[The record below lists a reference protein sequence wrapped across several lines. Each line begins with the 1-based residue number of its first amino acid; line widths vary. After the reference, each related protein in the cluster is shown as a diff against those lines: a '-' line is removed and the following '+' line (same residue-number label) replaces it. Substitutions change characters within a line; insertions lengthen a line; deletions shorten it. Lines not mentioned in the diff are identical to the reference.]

1 MADPMRVV
9 LQRREGALFEATNEK
24 GHRCLLEGPPVVG
37 GTDSA
42 LRPME
47 MVLVGLAGCSA
58 VDVLLILQ
66 KGRHEIAD
74 LRVEVEG
81 ERAEAV
87 PAVFTRIHLRF
98 IAAGD
103 FSREKLQRAADLS
116 IEKYCSVAKMLM
128 STVQIDHSVV
138 LGPEA

>member
-1 MADPMRVV
+1 MAEPMRVV
-9 LQRREGALFEATNEK
+9 LTRREGALFEATNDK

-37 GTDSA
+37 GADAA

-66 KGRHEIAD
+66 KGRHEIAA

-81 ERAEAV
+81 ERADAV

-98 IAAGD
+98 LASGD
-103 FSREKLQRAADLS
+103 FSRDKLQRAADLS
-116 IEKYCSVAKMLM
+116 MEKYCSVAKMLM
-128 STVQIDHSVV
+128 NSVKIEHSV
-138 LGPEA
+138 LLQE